1 MAVTAT
7 IAVVSAA
14 AVGQSMN
21 LQRQSAYAQKQAA
34 ETQQRQQRAQA
45 TRQRRQAIR
54 AGIRQKQQM
63 AAQAEAAGVQG
74 GSGLAGGQAGVSSQ
88 LGANLGF
95 GSMMSGLSQQYTDFT
110 SQAAQFKSQSEIY
123 GQIANIGFQAVP
135 YGSQIS
141 GALKSSASTPQPTQT
156 FYPQGQQ
163 I

>member
-1 MAVTAT
+1 MAITAT
-7 IAVVSAA
+7 IAAVSTA

-21 LQRQSAYAQKQAA
+21 LQRKSAYAQKQAA

-74 GSGLAGGQAGVSSQ
+74 GSGLAGGQAGISSQ

-95 GSMMSGLSQQYTDFT
+95 GSRMSGLSQQYTDFT
-110 SQAAQFKSQSEIY
+110 SQAAQFSSESQIY

-141 GALKSSASTPQPTQT
+141 SALQSSSSTTQPTQT
-156 FYPQGQQ
+156 YYPQGQQ